1 MSRGRQAARR
11 PSDMTTSH
19 TPSNWPTK
27 DVALVRELAARV
39 LALATS
45 DEYEARRQ
53 RWRDVNERRR
63 PDRAPVWCRP
73 AGVWS
78 EIIPDDTLQCTDPL
92 CRQAELTLRRDLYK
106 DWVGDDHIMAP
117 WWSVGAAWRCDH
129 EHTWGV
135 PTHVST
141 GSTHLGG
148 FRYQHPIE
156 TPEDYERIR
165 IPTYTYDREATERAA
180 SRMNELLGDAMPMRI
195 TGSPPLGPQL
205 SVYLEQLRGMG
216 PMMEDMAFRPELVH
230 RAMGKLTEAVFRAQ
244 RAAEDAGLLTT
255 NHHEPMFCS
264 DALGDP
270 AADGPAQLHNLWVA
284 ANSQEFDQ
292 VSPPMQEEFLLS
304 YQQVLFQQFGAV
316 QYGCCEDL
324 TTKTDIVLRIP
335 NLRIFVS
342 SFWTNLDTV
351 IEACG
356 KDYTIM
362 WRQSSTQVTMP
373 DDLEEHRRH
382 IEAGLKRLQGHP
394 YQVVLRELE
403 TLFGRPERLRDW
415 AKLAIGIAEK
425 YA

>member
-1 MSRGRQAARR
+1 
-11 PSDMTTSH
+11 MTTSDK
-19 TPSNWPTK
+19 PSNWPTK
-27 DVALVRELAARV
+27 DVSLVRELAARV
-39 LALATS
+39 RALASS

-73 AGVWS
+73 AGVWP
-78 EIIPDDTLQCTDPL
+78 EIIADDALECTHPL

-106 DWVGDDHIMAP
+106 DWVGDDHIRAP
-117 WWSVGAAWRCDH
+117 WWNVGAVWQRDQ

-141 GSTHLGG
+141 GATDLGG
-148 FRYQHPIE
+148 FRYHHPIE
-156 TPEDYERIR
+156 TPQDYERIR
-165 IPTYTYDREATERAA
+165 IPTFAYDREATERIA
-180 SRMNELLGDAMPMRI
+180 SRMNDLLGEAMPVHI
-195 TGSPPLGPQL
+195 TGSPPLGPHL

-230 RAMGKLTEAVFRAQ
+230 RTMAKLTEAVLRAQ
-244 RAAEDAGLLTT
+244 RAAEDAGMLTT

-264 DALGDP
+264 DPLNDP
-270 AADGPAQLHNLWVA
+270 PSEGPAQLHNLWVA

-304 YQQVLFQQFGAV
+304 YQKVLFQQFGAT
-316 QYGCCEDL
+316 QYGCCENL

-342 SFWTNLDTV
+342 SFWTDLDTI

-373 DDLEEHRRH
+373 EDLEEHRRH
-382 IEAGLKRLQGHP
+382 LKAGLKRLQGHY

-415 AKLAIGIAEK
+415 AKLAIGIAEQ

>member
-1 MSRGRQAARR
+1 M
-11 PSDMTTSH
+11 MTPD
-19 TPSNWPTK
+19 TPRNWPTK

-39 LALATS
+39 MKLATS

-78 EIIPDDTLQCTDPL
+78 EIIPDDTLECTDPF
-92 CRQAELTLRRDLYK
+92 CRGVELTLRRDLYK
-106 DWVGDDHIMAP
+106 DWVGDDHIIAP
-117 WWSVGAAWRCDH
+117 WWPVGAAWQCDH

-141 GSTHLGG
+141 GSTDLGG
-148 FRYQHPIE
+148 FRYHHPIE

-165 IPTYTYDREATERAA
+165 IPTYTHDREATERAA
-180 SRMNELLGDAMPMRI
+180 SRMNDLLGEAMPVRI

-205 SVYLEQLRGMG
+205 GTYLEQLRGMG

-230 RAMGKLTEAVFRAQ
+230 RAMSKLTEAVFRAQ
-244 RAAEDAGLLTT
+244 RAAEDAGILTT

-270 AADGPAQLHNLWVA
+270 PPDGPVQLHNLWVA

-292 VSPPMQEEFLLS
+292 VSPPMQQEFLLS

-316 QYGCCEDL
+316 QYGCCENL
-324 TTKTDIVLRIP
+324 TTKTGIVLRIP
-335 NLRIFVS
+335 NLRIFVC
-342 SFWTNLDTV
+342 SFWTDLDTV

-362 WRQSSTQVTMP
+362 WRQSSAQVTMP
-373 DDLEEHRRH
+373 DDLEEHRQH
-382 IEAGLKRLQGHP
+382 LEAGLKRLQGHP
-394 YQVVLRELE
+394 YQVVLREVE

>member
-1 MSRGRQAARR
+1 
-11 PSDMTTSH
+11 MTTSDK
-19 TPSNWPTK
+19 PSNWPTK
-27 DVALVRELAARV
+27 DVSLVRELAARV
-39 LALATS
+39 RALASS

-73 AGVWS
+73 AGVWP
-78 EIIPDDTLQCTDPL
+78 EIIADDALECSHPL
-92 CRQAELTLRRDLYK
+92 CRQAELILRRDLYK

-117 WWSVGAAWRCDH
+117 WWNVGAVWQRDQ

-141 GSTHLGG
+141 GATDLGG
-148 FRYQHPIE
+148 FRYHHPIE
-156 TPEDYERIR
+156 TPQDYERIR
-165 IPTYTYDREATERAA
+165 IPTFAYDREATERIA
-180 SRMNELLGDAMPMRI
+180 SRMTDLLGEAMPVRI

-230 RAMGKLTEAVFRAQ
+230 RAMAKLTEAVLRAQ
-244 RAAEDAGLLTT
+244 RAAEDAGILTT

-264 DALGDP
+264 DPLNDP
-270 AADGPAQLHNLWVA
+270 PYERPAQLHNLWVA

-304 YQQVLFQQFGAV
+304 YQKVLFQQFGAT
-316 QYGCCEDL
+316 QYGCCENL

-342 SFWTNLDTV
+342 SFWTDLDTV

-373 DDLEEHRRH
+373 EDLEEHRRH
-382 IEAGLKRLQGHP
+382 LEAGLMRLQGHC

-415 AKLAIGIAEK
+415 AKLAIGIAEQ